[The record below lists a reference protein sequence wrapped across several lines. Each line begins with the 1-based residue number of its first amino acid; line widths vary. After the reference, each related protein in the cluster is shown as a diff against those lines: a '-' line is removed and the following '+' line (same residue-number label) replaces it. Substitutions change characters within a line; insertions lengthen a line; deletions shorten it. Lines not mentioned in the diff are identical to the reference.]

1 MLETIKLII
10 LYILALYFII
20 LIFRVLGN
28 IALYIYER
36 VNNMRIINKQ
46 LENDSSVLLENRIR
60 GTEEL
65 LNLTEEMIRSA
76 INEKLV
82 KCARLNEP
90 YRTIDMDKDAE
101 EIARGVYE
109 AIKNT
114 IIDNEV
120 ILNSDY
126 ILSYIMSET
135 INLLIINTKKYNDN
149 AYQIT
154 EVNNKNVS

>member
-1 MLETIKLII
+1 MLENIKLIV

-28 IALYIYER
+28 IALYIAER
-36 VNNMRIINKQ
+36 ANNMRILNRQ
-46 LENDSSVLLENRIR
+46 LQNESAVLLENRIR

-65 LNLTEEMIRSA
+65 LRLTEEMIKNA

-90 YRTIDMDKDAE
+90 YRTINMDKDAE
-101 EIARGVYE
+101 EIAKSVYD
-109 AIKNT
+109 ALKNT
-114 IIDNEV
+114 IVDSEV
-120 ILNSDY
+120 ILNSEY

-135 INLLIINTKKYNDN
+135 INLLIISTKKYNDST
-149 AYQIT
+149 YETID
-154 EVNNKNVS
+154 NKVS

>member
-1 MLETIKLII
+1 MLENIKLIV

-28 IALYIYER
+28 IALYIAER
-36 VNNMRIINKQ
+36 ANNMRILNRQ
-46 LENDSSVLLENRIR
+46 LQNESTVLLENRIR

-65 LNLTEEMIRSA
+65 LRLTEEMIKNA

-90 YRTIDMDKDAE
+90 YRTINMDKDAE
-101 EIARGVYE
+101 EIAKSVYD
-109 AIKNT
+109 ALKNT
-114 IIDNEV
+114 IVDTEV
-120 ILNSDY
+120 ILNSEY

-135 INLLIINTKKYNDN
+135 INLLIISTKKYNDST
-149 AYQIT
+149 YETID
-154 EVNNKNVS
+154 NKVS

>member
-1 MLETIKLII
+1 MLENIKLIV

-28 IALYIYER
+28 IALYIAER
-36 VNNMRIINKQ
+36 ANNMRILNRQ
-46 LENDSSVLLENRIR
+46 LQNESTVLLENRIR

-65 LNLTEEMIRSA
+65 LRLTEEMIKNA

-90 YRTIDMDKDAE
+90 YRTINMDKDAE
-101 EIARGVYE
+101 EIAKSVYD
-109 AIKNT
+109 ALKNT
-114 IIDNEV
+114 IVDSEV
-120 ILNSDY
+120 ILNSEY

-135 INLLIINTKKYNDN
+135 INLLIISTKKYNDST
-149 AYQIT
+149 YETID
-154 EVNNKNVS
+154 NKVS

>member
-1 MLETIKLII
+1 MLENIKLIV

-28 IALYIYER
+28 IALYIAER
-36 VNNMRIINKQ
+36 VNNMRILNRQ
-46 LENDSSVLLENRIR
+46 LQNESAVLLENRIR

-65 LNLTEEMIRSA
+65 LRLTEEMIKNA

-90 YRTIDMDKDAE
+90 YRTINMDKDAE
-101 EIARGVYE
+101 EIAKSVYD
-109 AIKNT
+109 ALKNT
-114 IIDNEV
+114 IVDTEV
-120 ILNSDY
+120 ILNSEY

-135 INLLIINTKKYNDN
+135 INLLIISTKKYNDST
-149 AYQIT
+149 YETID
-154 EVNNKNVS
+154 NKVS

>member
-1 MLETIKLII
+1 MLENIKLIV

-28 IALYIYER
+28 IALYIAER
-36 VNNMRIINKQ
+36 ANNMRILNRQ
-46 LENDSSVLLENRIR
+46 LQNESTVLLENRIR

-65 LNLTEEMIRSA
+65 LRLTEEMIKNA

-90 YRTIDMDKDAE
+90 YRTINMDKDAE
-101 EIARGVYE
+101 EIAKSVYD
-109 AIKNT
+109 ALKNT
-114 IIDNEV
+114 IVDTEV
-120 ILNSDY
+120 ILNSEY

-135 INLLIINTKKYNDN
+135 INLLIISTKKYNDN
-149 AYQIT
+149 TYETI
-154 EVNNKNVS
+154 NNKVS

>member
-1 MLETIKLII
+1 MLENIKLIV

-28 IALYIYER
+28 IALYIAER
-36 VNNMRIINKQ
+36 ANNMRILNRQ
-46 LENDSSVLLENRIR
+46 LQNESTVLLENRIR

-65 LNLTEEMIRSA
+65 LRLTEEMIKNA

-90 YRTIDMDKDAE
+90 YRTINMDKDAE
-101 EIARGVYE
+101 EIAKSVYD
-109 AIKNT
+109 ALKNT
-114 IIDNEV
+114 IVDAEV
-120 ILNSDY
+120 ILNSEY

-135 INLLIINTKKYNDN
+135 INLLIISTKKYNDST
-149 AYQIT
+149 YETID
-154 EVNNKNVS
+154 NKVS